1 MTRMKRTSRS
11 NNPRAKE
18 GNRYAYAG
26 GSLCFPRVPIWLGT
40 CGGGT

>member
-1 MTRMKRTSRS
+1 MTSMEDVTLERPS
-11 NNPRAKE
+11 AKE

-26 GSLCFPRVPIWLGT
+26 GSLCFPRSIWLGT